1 MTKAEHTSTTSR
13 APGASPVEDPIYE
26 VLAEHRATVEAYLAA
41 SSKDGELEDGTPEW
55 QEASAVTQAAIKRE
69 REAALAVLTTDPTT
83 IAGVIALLDHVGQ
96 DQFLG
101 SAERDDSRQTALLAW
116 GRHPELNRPAK
127 RFLTRVS
134 AVMLGLYRS
143 ERIDLVDTLYT
154 DIAAAK
160 GIEAAIWGLGLD
172 PLDRRM
178 REGIVYLHRA
188 HIERLE
194 ELKGQIYTRED

>member
-1 MTKAEHTSTTSR
+1 
-13 APGASPVEDPIYE
+13 
-26 VLAEHRATVEAYLAA
+26 
-41 SSKDGELEDGTPEW
+41 
-55 QEASAVTQAAIKRE
+55 
-69 REAALAVLTTDPTT
+69 
-83 IAGVIALLDHVGQ
+83 
-96 DQFLG
+96 
-101 SAERDDSRQTALLAW
+101 
-116 GRHPELNRPAK
+116 
-127 RFLTRVS
+127 LTRVS

-154 DIAAAK
+154 DIVAAK